1 MGDYK
6 IIAIDL
12 AKTIF
17 HICAVNA
24 KGERTLQKRLHRDE
38 LLSFINA
45 TFPKDLIVAMEAC
58 AGCHY
63 WGQQLEEL
71 GFNVLLLKT
80 KDVQVYAKSRQKN
93 DNNDA
98 LAIAKAAMDH
108 ELKSVNLKTIAQ
120 QTVCFL
126 HKTRGNTIA
135 NRVQKSNSIM
145 SSLMEFGVVTP
156 AGKTAFAKNAAGYI
170 QQAFDTQGI
179 PEEVYILLLKEAN
192 EIKELF
198 AKEALLDSQIQAQNR
213 LSTRAKLL
221 ESIPGI
227 GPVNASILSIQ
238 PLESYQTAKDFAA
251 SLGLVPKQYT
261 TGGKIQLGG
270 ITKQGN
276 RYVRT
281 MLIQGARSI
290 VMRTCKE
297 TFPDDAIF
305 VWANKLYLRKGFNV
319 ACVAVANKL
328 ARLAYACGTKNK
340 SYAAA

>member
-1 MGDYK
+1 MEDYK
-6 IIAIDL
+6 IIAINL

-17 HICAVNA
+17 HICAINA
-24 KGERTLQKRLHRDE
+24 KGERTLQKKLHRDE
-38 LLSFINA
+38 LLHFIRT
-45 TFPKDLIVAMEAC
+45 TFPKGLTVAMEAC

-63 WGQQLEEL
+63 WGQQLEAL
-71 GFNVLLLKT
+71 GFKVLLLKT

-98 LAIAKAAMDH
+98 LAIAKAAMDP
-108 ELKSVNLKTIAQ
+108 ELKAVNLKTVAQ
-120 QTVCFL
+120 QTICFL

-145 SSLMEFGVVTP
+145 SSLMEFGVVTT
-156 AGKTAFAKNAAGYI
+156 AGKTAFAKHATEYI
-170 QQAFDTQGI
+170 KQAYKACEI
-179 PEEVYILLLKEAN
+179 PEEVYVLLQKEAN
-192 EIKELF
+192 EITELL
-198 AKEALLDSQIQAQNR
+198 AKEALLDSQIKAQNK
-213 LSTRAKLL
+213 LSPRAKLL
-221 ESIPGI
+221 ETIPGI
-227 GPVNASILSIQ
+227 GPINASILSIQ

-251 SLGLVPKQYT
+251 SLGLVPKQFT
-261 TGGKIQLGG
+261 TGGKVQLGG

-290 VMRTCKE
+290 VMRTCKD

-328 ARLAYACGTKNK
+328 ARLAYVCGTRNK
-340 SYAAA
+340 CYAA

>member
-1 MGDYK
+1 MDNYK

-17 HICAVNA
+17 HICVINT
-24 KGERTLQKRLHRDE
+24 KGERTLQKKLHRDE
-38 LLSFINA
+38 LLGFINK
-45 TFPKDLIVAMEAC
+45 TFPKGLTVAMEAC

-63 WGQQLEEL
+63 WGQQLERL
-71 GFNVLLLKT
+71 GFKVLLLKT
-80 KDVQVYAKSRQKN
+80 KDVLVYAKSRQKN

-98 LAIAKAAMDH
+98 LAIAKAALDP
-108 ELKSVNLKTIAQ
+108 ELKPVNLKSIAQ
-120 QTVCFL
+120 QTICFL
-126 HKTRGNTIA
+126 HKTRANTIA

-145 SSLMEFGVVTP
+145 SSLMEFGVVP
-156 AGKTAFAKNAAGYI
+156 KCSKTTFAKHATEYI
-170 QQAFDTQGI
+170 KQAFEAKEI
-179 PEEVYILLLKEAN
+179 PKDIYVLLIKEAEEV
-192 EIKELF
+192 KELF
-198 AKEALLDSQIQAQNR
+198 SKETMLDKQIKAQNC
-213 LSTRAKLL
+213 LSPRAHIL

-227 GPVNASILSIQ
+227 GPINASILSIQ

-261 TGGKIQLGG
+261 TGGKIQLGS

-297 TFPDDAIF
+297 KIPNGAIF
-305 VWANKLYLRKGFNV
+305 VWAKKLYGRKGFNV

-340 SYAAA
+340 SYAA

>member
-1 MGDYK
+1 MEDYK
-6 IIAIDL
+6 IVAIDL

-17 HICAVNA
+17 HICAINSQ
-24 KGERTLQKRLHRDE
+24 GERTLQKKLHRVE
-38 LLSFINA
+38 LLGFIST
-45 TFPKDLIVAMEAC
+45 TFPKGTTIAMEAC

-63 WGQQLEEL
+63 WGQQFEK
-71 GFNVLLLKT
+71 FSFKVLLLKT

-98 LAIAKAAMDH
+98 LAIAKAAMDP
-108 ELKSVNLKTIAQ
+108 ELKSVHLKTIAE
-120 QTVCFL
+120 QTICFL
-126 HKTRGNTIA
+126 HKTRYNTIA

-145 SSLMEFGVVTP
+145 SSLMEFGVVTKV
-156 AGKTAFAKNAAGYI
+156 GKTAFAKNAVGYVH
-170 QQAFDTQGI
+170 QAFDAKAI
-179 PEEVYILLLKEAN
+179 PKEVYVLLLKEAN
-192 EIKELF
+192 EITELF
-198 AKEALLDSQIQAQNR
+198 AKEALLDSQIKAQNKQ
-213 LSTRAKLL
+213 SSRAKLL
-221 ESIPGI
+221 ETIPGI
-227 GPVNASILSIQ
+227 GAINASILSIQ
-238 PLESYQTAKDFAA
+238 PLESYQKTKNFSA

-261 TGGKIQLGG
+261 TGGKVQLGG

-290 VMRTCKE
+290 VMRTCKD

-305 VWANKLYLRKGFNV
+305 MWANKLYLRKGFNV

-340 SYAAA
+340 SYAA